1 MLTLFDYSRAFDTV
15 RRPALLV
22 KMVEKQV
29 PEVFVEWTRGWLTNR
44 IGRVRFE
51 NTIGRA
57 RVMREEVPQ
66 GAVLSPLLFITFM
79 NDMLDRF
86 EDDTVVSAYAD
97 DLALAVTGSNKEDLE
112 IRMQGEVDKVVE
124 WNERAEWFE
133 S

>member
-1 MLTLFDYSRAFDTV
+1 M
-15 RRPALLV
+15 
-22 KMVEKQV
+22 
-29 PEVFVEWTRGWLTNR
+29 EWTRGWLTNR

-51 NTIGRA
+51 NIIGGA

-79 NDMLDRF
+79 DDMLDRF

-124 WNERAEWFE
+124 WNE
-133 S
+133 